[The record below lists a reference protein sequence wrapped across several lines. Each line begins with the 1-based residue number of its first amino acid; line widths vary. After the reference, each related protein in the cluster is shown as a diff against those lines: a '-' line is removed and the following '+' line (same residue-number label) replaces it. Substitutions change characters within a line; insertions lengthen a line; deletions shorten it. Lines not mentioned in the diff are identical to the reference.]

1 VARPE
6 FREVAPFLFT
16 DFVGG
21 ISVLGQPGL
30 TSAQIWNGDI
40 RWEWFPSAEEVIAVS
55 VFGKYFDSPIERTM
69 QAGIGR
75 IVSFQ
80 NSRFA
85 YNVGAEFELRKNL
98 EFIWKR
104 LSNYSVGLNF
114 SYVFSRV
121 YLKKNCNIADPN
133 CDPMDAIDVSTSRV
147 RALQGQAPFVVNAY
161 IDYDNKKSG
170 TGIRLLYNAVD
181 RNIAFVGGS
190 GEPDVYLEAIHQ
202 LDFVGR
208 QRLYK
213 GLGGILQVQNM
224 LNWPTRW
231 TQGAN
236 RQTNYL
242 VYRGATILLGLSYD
256 L

>member
-1 VARPE
+1 
-6 FREVAPFLFT
+6 
-16 DFVGG
+16 
-21 ISVLGQPGL
+21 
-30 TSAQIWNGDI
+30 
-40 RWEWFPSAEEVIAVS
+40 
-55 VFGKYFDSPIERTM
+55 
-69 QAGIGR
+69 
-75 IVSFQ
+75 
-80 NSRFA
+80 
-85 YNVGAEFELRKNL
+85 
-98 EFIWKR
+98 
-104 LSNYSVGLNF
+104 
-114 SYVFSRV
+114 
-121 YLKKNCNIADPN
+121 
-133 CDPMDAIDVSTSRV
+133 MDAIDVSTSRV